1 MELDTGYEVFIYDV
15 LWGSF
20 LKGFDFVLVKP
31 YEECRRWRTELEII
45 FSAAV
50 LDRGQALKTPSPF
63 RTPKLNHKRIRIC
76 HEFDIRL
83 SKRIYL
89 ATRDIFPTISP
100 FSHHG

>member
-1 MELDTGYEVFIYDV
+1 MELDTGYEVIIHDV

-20 LKGFDFVLVKP
+20 LKRFDFMLVKH
-31 YEECRRWRTELEII
+31 YEECRWWRTELEII

-63 RTPKLNHKRIRIC
+63 RTPKLNYRKIRIC
-76 HEFDIRL
+76 HVFDTRL